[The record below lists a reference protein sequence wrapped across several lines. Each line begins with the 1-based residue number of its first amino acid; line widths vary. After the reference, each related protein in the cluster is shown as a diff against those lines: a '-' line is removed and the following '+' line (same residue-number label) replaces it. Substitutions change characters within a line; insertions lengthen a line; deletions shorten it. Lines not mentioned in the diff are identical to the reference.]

1 MTYTDKLVYLQKA
14 KKMLIGFILV
24 TISILAIS
32 IVGYEDAKA
41 YERANEAFWSE
52 YERGEVSE

>member
-1 MTYTDKLVYLQKA
+1 MEANNMTYTDKLVYLQKA

-24 TISILAIS
+24 TLSILAIS

-41 YERANEAFWSE
+41 YER
-52 YERGEVSE
+52 GEVVR